1 MSSFGEYSDLV
12 EEVIDFIKHG
22 ELFKNNNRNLSD
34 ILHLQKILK
43 SLNNQHRS
51 QDTDEVEV
59 IWQDA
64 KSNETGQLLGII
76 SNNDHLKTIDEE
88 LSNIFNSDDNY
99 SEDFIP
105 MDF

>member
-43 SLNNQHRS
+43 SLNN
-51 QDTDEVEV
+51 
-59 IWQDA
+59 
-64 KSNETGQLLGII
+64 
-76 SNNDHLKTIDEE
+76 
-88 LSNIFNSDDNY
+88 
-99 SEDFIP
+99 
-105 MDF
+105 

>member
-12 EEVIDFIKHG
+12 EEVIDFIKDG

-34 ILHLQKILK
+34 ITVTDDFEIAQQLAW
-43 SLNNQHRS
+43 S

-59 IWQDA
+59 IWQDV

-76 SNNDHLKTIDEE
+76 LNNDHLKTIDEE